1 MNDLSKRISFI
12 IETLGIKKT
21 AFAERLNVSQAFIS
35 QLCSGVKKPSDR
47 TIYDICREFDVNEE
61 WLRYGTGEV
70 FAEKTMD
77 QELTEFA
84 ADLMTD
90 EEDSFRRRLIRA
102 LSKLSVE
109 QWEVLEQ
116 IAKDLAKKK

>member
-109 QWEVLEQ
+109 QWEILEQ
-116 IAKDLAKKK
+116 IAKDLAQKK

>member
-116 IAKDLAKKK
+116 IAKDLAQKK

>member
-109 QWEVLEQ
+109 HWEVLEQ